1 MTCFPCSVAKRDVEL
16 RLTDLGVP
24 VEQIV
29 ARVAATQCL
38 MCAMADEQQTQG
50 RPAADA

>member
-16 RLTDLGVP
+16 RLTDAGVP

-29 ARVAATQCL
+29 AQVAATQCL
-38 MCAMADEQQTQG
+38 MCAMADQQQAR
-50 RPAADA
+50 RPPA